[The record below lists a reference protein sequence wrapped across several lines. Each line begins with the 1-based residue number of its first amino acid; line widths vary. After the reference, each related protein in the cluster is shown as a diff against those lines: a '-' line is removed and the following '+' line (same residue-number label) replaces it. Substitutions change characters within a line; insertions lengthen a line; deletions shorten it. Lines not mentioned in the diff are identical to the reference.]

1 MSLAAA
7 QAMRDLAD
15 CLKEE
20 AEALPPGMA
29 FATLSAMER
38 AHRKCAD
45 RIEARAKPVEP
56 PPPAKGGAR
65 GRSTR

>member
-20 AEALPPGMA
+20 ADALPVGNA
-29 FATLSAMER
+29 FAVLSAMER

-45 RIEARAKPVEP
+45 RIEARCAPA
-56 PPPAKGGAR
+56 PPPAKKG
-65 GRSTR
+65 TRP